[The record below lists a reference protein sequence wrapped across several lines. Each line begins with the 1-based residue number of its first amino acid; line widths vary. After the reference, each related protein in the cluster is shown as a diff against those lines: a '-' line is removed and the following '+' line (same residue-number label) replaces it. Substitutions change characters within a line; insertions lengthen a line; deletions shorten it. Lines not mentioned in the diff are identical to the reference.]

1 MERVQSG
8 PFIEFKEF
16 LAVNVLLVQRLQEL
30 NHSRA
35 HMSPLSQTLMG
46 SSLLRKITDPFTWAS
61 WFLTF
66 MATSLELWEA
76 CNQSS
81 VWDDHSPAGLKARRD
96 GVATLQLSVLSTEL
110 LGPPMLWVDFNPSLM
125 AATVLGQAGDGSSLS
140 CPLCL

>member
-110 LGPPMLWVDFNPSLM
+110 LGPPHAVGGLQPILDGRNS
-125 AATVLGQAGDGSSLS
+125 AGTSG
-140 CPLCL
+140 